1 MSLPIT
7 ARQMLALK
15 ALQHS
20 HPELADLASAIAL
33 AFDETKIE
41 NPHMARLILEKT
53 CRRIVSGQ
61 PGCYDALEQHLR
73 SFARLECLSP
83 ESMTEI
89 NQRIRKLIM
98 QDTFSV

>member
-20 HPELADLASAIAL
+20 HPELGDLASAIAL
-33 AFDETKIE
+33 AFDATKIE

-53 CRRIVSGQ
+53 CRRIVNGQ
-61 PGCYDALEQHLR
+61 PGGYEALTQHLGN
-73 SFARLECLSP
+73 FARLECLSP

-89 NQRIRKLIM
+89 NHRIQKLILKR
-98 QDTFSV
+98 TLSF